1 MKKYYRELLLS
12 FILIG
17 ILYLLRDVLHELYL
31 IPYFILILLVFDISF
46 KFRYNI
52 GVNKLKLRSAY
63 KEILIRLSI
72 LFVPIFIYV
81 FLNYSLLLLMFVIQG
96 LFLMIV
102 LIILF
107 NKKDFFR
114 TWVSVY
120 VLFMLLRN
128 SADKIYNMDFKM
140 NWLDQLSLVFVSA
153 IIIYVVYVLIY
164 DLKERKIEK
173 C

>member
-1 MKKYYRELLLS
+1 MKNHYKDFGASLL
-12 FILIG
+12 LIG
-17 ILYLLRDVLHELYL
+17 IFYLLKDFLYNWYL
-31 IPYFILILLVFDISF
+31 IPYFILVLLGFDISF

-63 KEILIRLSI
+63 KEIFIRLSV

-81 FLNYSLLLLMFVIQG
+81 FLNYSLLLLAVVIQG
-96 LFLMIV
+96 LLLMIV
-102 LIILF
+102 LITIF
-107 NKKDFFR
+107 NKKDFVR
-114 TWVSVY
+114 TWISVY

-128 SADKIYNMDFKM
+128 STDKIYNMDFKM
-140 NWLDQLSLVFVSA
+140 NWLDQLSLMFVSA